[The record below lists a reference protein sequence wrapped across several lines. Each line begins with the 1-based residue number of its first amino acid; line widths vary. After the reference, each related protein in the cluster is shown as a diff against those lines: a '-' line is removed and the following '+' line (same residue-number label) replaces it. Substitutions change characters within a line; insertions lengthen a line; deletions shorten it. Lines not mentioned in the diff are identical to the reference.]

1 MKKIAVLLAALIALC
16 TCACTMVVPGGQNTD
31 LFGDMSTKTP
41 FFTEEPTPAPTAVN
55 ENLVYFDTTD
65 INGSRIALDQF
76 AGSKVIMINFFET
89 WCPPC
94 MGELPDLQATY
105 VNYKNS
111 GLVILGVYS
120 SSSLKEVLSTVQ
132 SVGMTYPVFEVT
144 ENLSQYQTQYVP
156 TTVFFNSDGE
166 LLTDEPVIGSMNGEQ
181 WDELISSLLEN
192 N

>member
-1 MKKIAVLLAALIALC
+1 MKKAFIMILAALTALC
-16 TCACTMVVPGGQNTD
+16 AGCSAPGW
-31 LFGDMSTKTP
+31 
-41 FFTEEPTPAPTAVN
+41 EPEQTPAPAVTAPP
-55 ENLVYFDTTD
+55 EATEAPADTGAAGILGLDTTD
-65 INGSRIALDQF
+65 IFGKPISFSDIKDA
-76 AGSKVIMINFFET
+76 KIIMVNFWET